1 MSIYND
7 EGNLVGER
15 TARFEPNQLVYIVKQ
30 RRKKIIIIES
40 RIDYISCLD
49 RRDGCLKYLYR
60 YHICDSRKV
69 YWDDSENIFDN
80 KEDAYKCAEQLDKR
94 RNIKFKSYC

>member
-7 EGNLVGER
+7 EDKLVGER

-40 RIDYISCLD
+40 RIEYISCLD
-49 RRDGCLKYLYR
+49 NGCLKYLYR

-69 YWDDSENIFDN
+69 YWDDSKDIFDN
-80 KEDAYKCAEQLDKR
+80 KEEAYKYAEQLDKR
-94 RNIKFKSYC
+94 RNIKFKKMSY